1 MKHLVRDLDQLKREV
16 LVMGNYVEESIDRA
30 IEALLNRDQVLAER
44 VMSGDDVLDEK
55 EVAIEE
61 ACLKVLALHQP
72 VAHDLRFIVA
82 VMKVNNDLERMGDIA
97 VNIAK
102 RAACLAV
109 EPPLGGPLDFA
120 AMTEKVQ
127 TMVRG
132 SLDALVNLDTQLARR
147 VLIQDDDVDTM
158 NRRMFRVLQD
168 MMAGKPGT
176 VERAVHTLSVSRHL
190 ERIADLATNIAE
202 DVVFMVDG
210 EIIRHRGE
218 QINRGS
224 DPAV

>member
-1 MKHLVRDLDQLKREV
+1 
-16 LVMGNYVEESIDRA
+16 
-30 IEALLNRDQVLAER
+30 
-44 VMSGDDVLDEK
+44 
-55 EVAIEE
+55 
-61 ACLKVLALHQP
+61 
-72 VAHDLRFIVA
+72 
-82 VMKVNNDLERMGDIA
+82 
-97 VNIAK
+97 
-102 RAACLAV
+102 
-109 EPPLGGPLDFA
+109 
-120 AMTEKVQ
+120 MTEKVQ

>member
-1 MKHLVRDLDQLKREV
+1 VKHLVRDLDQLKREV